1 MIRRCICFLSLLGAF
16 ALPLGGKLCAAPVN
30 FFANLSP
37 VNNSGVNGTASLTLD
52 GNSLTVLINATGLE
66 VGQIHPQHIHGF
78 VNGNASSTNF
88 TDFNSNGLIDE
99 FESELATG
107 PAILPLTNSADFMA
121 NPLTDFPTTSD
132 GSLSFSQTY
141 TLTNDMLAALNPINR
156 RAIVLKGITENG
168 TYNPMLPVAA
178 GLIQSSGGGPPSG
191 IPLPPAAWAAVVTIF
206 GFVAPRMRRRRP
218 V

>member
-107 PAILPLTNSADFMA
+107 PAITGFFVTRDGRAVGRLHLEPHNTGLALARRLFPCAQQGNSD
-121 NPLTDFPTTSD
+121 T
-132 GSLSFSQTY
+132 
-141 TLTNDMLAALNPINR
+141 
-156 RAIVLKGITENG
+156 
-168 TYNPMLPVAA
+168 AA
-178 GLIQSSGGGPPSG
+178 GCMGGDADRIKPCRLALRPEQNVDIAHNRAG
-191 IPLPPAAWAAVVTIF
+191 ILRHHQN
-206 GFVAPRMRRRRP
+206 RMG
-218 V
+218 

>member
-1 MIRRCICFLSLLGAF
+1 MIRRCICCISLLGAF
-16 ALPLGGKLCAAPVN
+16 ALPLGKLHAAPVN

-37 VNNSGVNGTASLTLD
+37 VNDSGVTGTASLTLD

-78 VNGNASSTNF
+78 VDGNASSKNF
-88 TDFNSNGLIDE
+88 TDFNNNGLIDE

-107 PAILPLTNSADFMA
+107 PAIFPLTNSADFMA

-132 GSLSFSQTY
+132 GSLNFSQTY
-141 TLTNDMLAALNPINR
+141 TLTDDMLAALNPDNR
-156 RAIVLKGITENG
+156 RAIVLKGITEGG

-178 GLIQSSGGGPPSG
+178 GLVQSAGGPPNG
-191 IPLPPAAWAAVVTIF
+191 IPLPPAAWAAAVTIA
-206 GFVAPRMRRRRP
+206 GLVVPRMRRQRP
-218 V
+218 I